1 MSNKTQEELDEEFM
15 MSIRDTVDDMFE
27 KMFPSKMFCEVE
39 EDIEDVVDE
48 EKKDDK
54 DDQE

>member
-1 MSNKTQEELDEEFM
+1 MSKSQEQLDEEFM
-15 MSIRDTVDDMFE
+15 LSIRDTVDEMFE
-27 KMFPSKMFCEVE
+27 KMFPLKMFCEVE

-48 EKKDDK
+48 EKN

>member
-1 MSNKTQEELDEEFM
+1 MSKTQEQLDEELM
-15 MSIRDTVDDMFE
+15 MSLLPTIDEMFD
-27 KMFPSKMFCEVE
+27 KIFPAKMFCEVE

-48 EKKDDK
+48 EED